1 MRPHDLRCRAEDA
14 LCRLPV
20 GAIVRLAAL
29 RHTSLGIWPAPRQEE
44 QDHIFLQSLSKLVD
58 RACSARV
65 MTCVAHMKL
74 PDGAHHGD
82 GEGCVSNF

>member
-14 LCRLPV
+14 LCRLPVAV

-44 QDHIFLQSLSKLVD
+44 QAARSYLSPEPFK
-58 RACSARV
+58 AC
-65 MTCVAHMKL
+65 
-74 PDGAHHGD
+74 
-82 GEGCVSNF
+82 